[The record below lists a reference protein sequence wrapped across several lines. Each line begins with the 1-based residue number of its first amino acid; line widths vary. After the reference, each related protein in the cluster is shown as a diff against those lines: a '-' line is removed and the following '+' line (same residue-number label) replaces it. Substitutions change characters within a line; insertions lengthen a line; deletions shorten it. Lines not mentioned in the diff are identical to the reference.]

1 MKKYILALTLF
12 LLIFT
17 KIFAQNEEE
26 KGVRA
31 TINLLFEGM
40 RKSDSSMVR
49 GVFHPSCRMQSM
61 YVSSKTGKPQLE
73 TEDSINSFVKSI
85 GTPHK
90 EIYDERLLSW
100 DIKIDGNLALV
111 WTPYEFWLGDKLS
124 HCGVD
129 TYVLFKGETGWKI
142 THLADTRRKNCGK

>member
-1 MKKYILALTLF
+1 
-12 LLIFT
+12 
-17 KIFAQNEEE
+17 
-26 KGVRA
+26 
-31 TINLLFEGM
+31 
-40 RKSDSSMVR
+40 
-49 GVFHPSCRMQSM
+49 M

-73 TEDSINSFVKSI
+73 TEESINSFVKSI

-111 WTPYEFWLGDKLS
+111 WTPYEFWLGDKLL